1 MFNDWA
7 WVDVVARE
15 QQRRFDEWLASLGG
29 RRIVVIECGAGTA
42 LPTIRRIGEQLAEWT
57 LATLVRIN
65 PAAEETGESVVALQL
80 PALQALRLIQE
91 ALPEE
96 FRQRSIDGN
105 SQA

>member
-15 QQRRFDEWLASLGG
+15 QQRRFDEWLASLSG

-42 LPTIRRIGEQLAEWT
+42 IPTIRRIGEQLAELS

-65 PAAEETGESVVALQL
+65 PAAEDVGESALAVQL
-80 PALQALRLIQE
+80 PALQALSLIHE
-91 ALPEE
+91 ALPKEL
-96 FRQRSIDGN
+96 RQRCIDGN